1 MSRLREHLH
10 QLDKGETSLVPPKRE
25 IINDLKRA
33 NGRRR
38 STWSNL
44 SSSLTKE
51 EEALYSV
58 IVANFG
64 ERQKQLLAENATLR
78 QSLARLLSSATNSR
92 SEESRGEGDGEVDDD
107 PTLRLPIHLIN
118 LDRIEEKISGADSP
132 AGGASP
138 PSKSHERRESHLHIV
153 GSEESDLDKSS
164 KEKRDRLSAKV
175 EYYEETIER
184 QARLIERLAIGNA
197 SDSAAST
204 ASSFSTSASSSVC
217 CTCRPSKTTNL
228 SLPASDLESEPDDRL
243 SRGGLGLGTVLP
255 LDIEATV
262 IDKSVRSAR
271 TLRDSF
277 VRESAVSPPGNSQSD
292 GLLANYLFVSSTQPV
307 APSKSSPALST
318 IATGGKHTASSIAT
332 GGKLAAASIAT
343 GGKHAAASIAPAS
356 SSTSITLGANRIG
369 SSGRSSITS
378 ISSLSR
384 TNSTVDASDEAG
396 AFV

>member
-1 MSRLREHLH
+1 M
-10 QLDKGETSLVPPKRE
+10 
-25 IINDLKRA
+25 
-33 NGRRR
+33 
-38 STWSNL
+38 
-44 SSSLTKE
+44 TKE

-78 QSLARLLSSATNSR
+78 QSLARLLSSAANSR

-118 LDRIEEKISGADSP
+118 LDRIEEKISGAGSP

-164 KEKRDRLSAKV
+164 KEKIDRLSAKV

-197 SDSAAST
+197 SESAAST

-228 SLPASDLESEPDDRL
+228 SLPASDLESEPVRIL
-243 SRGGLGLGTVLP
+243 FHVYITP
-255 LDIEATV
+255 L
-262 IDKSVRSAR
+262 
-271 TLRDSF
+271 
-277 VRESAVSPPGNSQSD
+277 
-292 GLLANYLFVSSTQPV
+292 
-307 APSKSSPALST
+307 
-318 IATGGKHTASSIAT
+318 
-332 GGKLAAASIAT
+332 
-343 GGKHAAASIAPAS
+343 
-356 SSTSITLGANRIG
+356 
-369 SSGRSSITS
+369 
-378 ISSLSR
+378 
-384 TNSTVDASDEAG
+384 
-396 AFV
+396 